1 VGYVF
6 DFKDSRAYVQWASR
20 ECNQHTAAMQSRL
33 MMDLLKP
40 MPGESIL
47 DIGCGDGASSLPLI
61 EQGLNVTGIDPSP
74 YMLELCAN
82 RMGQRIDLYRGSAED
97 LPFDDNSFNHSIFF
111 ISLEFSENPLKA
123 IEEAF
128 RVSKDRVFFGFLNR
142 FALKGVQRWRKEF
155 MQIDVFNHAR
165 LFTSWEMK
173 KMVRSLAGPV
183 PVTWRTVCQL
193 PNASV
198 KMFQT
203 IEQSDIV
210 QRCPFG
216 AFVGMVVTLVPRFR
230 TRPLAMRF
238 IPEKHSPLIHG
249 SAPVG
254 TSVARQ
260 STPHESKVS

>member
-1 VGYVF
+1 
-6 DFKDSRAYVQWASR
+6 
-20 ECNQHTAAMQSRL
+20 

-40 MPGESIL
+40 RPGESVL
-47 DIGCGDGASSLPLI
+47 DIGCGDGHSTLPLI
-61 EQGLNVTGIDPSP
+61 EHGLNVTGLDPSP
-74 YMLELCAN
+74 YMLELGVN
-82 RMGQRIDLYRGSAED
+82 RMGQRVDLYRGYAED
-97 LPFDDNSFNHSIFF
+97 LPFDDNSFNHAVFF
-111 ISLEFSENPLKA
+111 ISLEFTENPIKA

-128 RVSKDRVFFGFLNR
+128 RVAKDRVFLGFLNR

-155 MQIDVFNHAR
+155 MQVDVFNHAR

-183 PVTWRTVCQL
+183 PVSWRTVCQL

-238 IPEKHSPLIHG
+238 VPEKHSPLMHG

-254 TSVARQ
+254 TA
-260 STPHESKVS
+260 VSRHAPQHPQNICSGSRG